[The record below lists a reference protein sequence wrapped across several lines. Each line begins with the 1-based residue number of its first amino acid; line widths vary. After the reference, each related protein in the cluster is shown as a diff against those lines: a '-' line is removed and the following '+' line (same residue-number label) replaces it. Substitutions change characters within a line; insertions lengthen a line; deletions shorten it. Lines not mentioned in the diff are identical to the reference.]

1 MEKHSHQWPTKLHH
15 LANPCY
21 ETSKLIGPNSKSQGR
36 IGIDP
41 PHRHV
46 PTSRSINYLL
56 TKSSCLFCLHNY
68 LYDKSKNRGK
78 VGTSQKEKGLVIRK
92 EFHCRRENWCSLQQ
106 HMKNSYHYI
115 QSRIDTLNIV
125 FLVNVQ
131 ISTHF
136 EKLYF
141 QKIQYYLLITKNR
154 SHNIKNQ
161 KRMQML

>member
-1 MEKHSHQWPTKLHH
+1 MNQKEHLIISKSNVSQKHICSWVWDKLELEAQLSPWSLPGFLSPFPWGHWQLFPTHLLTTPKLYMERHSHQWPTKLHH

-78 VGTSQKEKGLVIRK
+78 VGTS
-92 EFHCRRENWCSLQQ
+92 
-106 HMKNSYHYI
+106 
-115 QSRIDTLNIV
+115 
-125 FLVNVQ
+125 
-131 ISTHF
+131 
-136 EKLYF
+136 
-141 QKIQYYLLITKNR
+141 
-154 SHNIKNQ
+154 
-161 KRMQML
+161 